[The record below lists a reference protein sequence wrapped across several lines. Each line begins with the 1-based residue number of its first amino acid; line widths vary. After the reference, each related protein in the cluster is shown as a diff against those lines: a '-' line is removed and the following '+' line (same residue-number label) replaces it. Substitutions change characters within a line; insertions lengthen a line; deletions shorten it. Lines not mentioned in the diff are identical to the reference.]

1 MVSKGNTTVFVIAD
15 EKKEEVELWTYKNSE
30 DSKIVKT
37 LFSYGKILRFEF

>member
-1 MVSKGNTTVFVIAD
+1 MTSKGNTKAFIIDDVQ
-15 EKKEEVELWTYKNSE
+15 KREVELWTYKNSE